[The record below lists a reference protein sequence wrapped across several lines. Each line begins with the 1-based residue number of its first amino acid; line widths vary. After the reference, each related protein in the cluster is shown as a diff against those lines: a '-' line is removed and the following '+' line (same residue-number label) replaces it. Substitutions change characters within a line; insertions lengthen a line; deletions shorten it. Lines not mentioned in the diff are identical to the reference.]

1 MPVKTTLSFTER
13 HHRFL
18 LQKVAEGVFATRSAA
33 VASALE
39 QMIQDD
45 AERNVALAALAG
57 EIRAHVHASLG
68 VRGPGSGILGRT
80 CHDRGGPHGVT
91 YRLRL
96 RPLVAR
102 GLDTIARW
110 IIDQASVT

>member
-18 LQKVAEGVFATRSAA
+18 LQKVAEGVFATQSAA

-39 QMIQDD
+39 QMIQED

-57 EIRAHVHASLG
+57 EIRARMCTPRSEFM
-68 VRGPGSGILGRT
+68 
-80 CHDRGGPHGVT
+80 DQ
-91 YRLRL
+91 
-96 RPLVAR
+96 
-102 GLDTIARW
+102 
-110 IIDQASVT
+110 DQAFSAARATIEAARTE